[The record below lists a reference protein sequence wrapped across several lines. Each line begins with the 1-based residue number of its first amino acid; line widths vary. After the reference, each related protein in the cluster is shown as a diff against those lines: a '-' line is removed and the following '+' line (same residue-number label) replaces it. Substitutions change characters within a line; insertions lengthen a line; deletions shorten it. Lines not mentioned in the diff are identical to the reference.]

1 LTIQVVE
8 LEISLDET
16 REQYNNVLRTSN
28 NRAQQKKMMFL
39 ERNLEQLTVVQRQL
53 VEQNSSLK
61 KEVAIAERKLIAR
74 NERIQSLESLLQDS
88 QEKLT
93 AANHRYVQS
102 LEIWKNILTNTTGS
116 KRSSRPSKSVSRPR
130 NPDLPAVWDRRR
142 PMLLLHLVVPSAHAL
157 RSRFAEEADLY
168 KMGRSCLCS
177 PTSKH
182 KRPEVPL
189 AASAQAGSSTS
200 GSLST
205 GFGRTVYH

>member
-1 LTIQVVE
+1 
-8 LEISLDET
+8 LDET

-93 AANHRYVQS
+93 AANHRYAQRVPQS
-102 LEIWKNILTNTTGS
+102 HPACTNTTAGS
-116 KRSSRPSKSVSRPR
+116 KLSSQLSRNASKPQKQ
-130 NPDLPAVWDRRR
+130 DLRAV
-142 PMLLLHLVVPSAHAL
+142 LAHPQAPVL
-157 RSRFAEEADLY
+157 PL
-168 KMGRSCLCS
+168 
-177 PTSKH
+177 
-182 KRPEVPL
+182 PL
-189 AASAQAGSSTS
+189 AAA
-200 GSLST
+200 
-205 GFGRTVYH
+205 

>member
-1 LTIQVVE
+1 MNQHTYEKLCLYQNLQVVE

-93 AANHRYVQS
+93 AANHRYVP
-102 LEIWKNILTNTTGS
+102 
-116 KRSSRPSKSVSRPR
+116 RPK
-130 NPDLPAVWDRRR
+130 DFPA
-142 PMLLLHLVVPSAHAL
+142 HIA
-157 RSRFAEEADLY
+157 
-168 KMGRSCLCS
+168 
-177 PTSKH
+177 
-182 KRPEVPL
+182 
-189 AASAQAGSSTS
+189 
-200 GSLST
+200 
-205 GFGRTVYH
+205 

>member
-1 LTIQVVE
+1 ME

-93 AANHRYVQS
+93 AANHRYVYNRPPQS
-102 LEIWKNILTNTTGS
+102 MQAYVLTT
-116 KRSSRPSKSVSRPR
+116 
-130 NPDLPAVWDRRR
+130 
-142 PMLLLHLVVPSAHAL
+142 
-157 RSRFAEEADLY
+157 
-168 KMGRSCLCS
+168 
-177 PTSKH
+177 
-182 KRPEVPL
+182 
-189 AASAQAGSSTS
+189 
-200 GSLST
+200 
-205 GFGRTVYH
+205 

>member
-1 LTIQVVE
+1 VVE

-93 AANHRYVQS
+93 AANHRYV
-102 LEIWKNILTNTTGS
+102 IF
-116 KRSSRPSKSVSRPR
+116 
-130 NPDLPAVWDRRR
+130 
-142 PMLLLHLVVPSAHAL
+142 LVHHVPSRKRRKLTAVLA
-157 RSRFAEEADLY
+157 S
-168 KMGRSCLCS
+168 S
-177 PTSKH
+177 PNSQ
-182 KRPEVPL
+182 P
-189 AASAQAGSSTS
+189 
-200 GSLST
+200 
-205 GFGRTVYH
+205 

>member
-1 LTIQVVE
+1 MPFTYANTRSPQVVE

-93 AANHRYVQS
+93 AANHRYALPITYYYPLPPYRYALSKWATGEPYANTFQFRSPTHSRKRTSRIRQS
-102 LEIWKNILTNTTGS
+102 RLNARSRLTH
-116 KRSSRPSKSVSRPR
+116 RRCLFR
-130 NPDLPAVWDRRR
+130 LRRR
-142 PMLLLHLVVPSAHAL
+142 CRLAHC
-157 RSRFAEEADLY
+157 EA
-168 KMGRSCLCS
+168 
-177 PTSKH
+177 
-182 KRPEVPL
+182 
-189 AASAQAGSSTS
+189 A
-200 GSLST
+200 
-205 GFGRTVYH
+205 